1 MTLLD
6 HGQFIK
12 PFSSGSGIFLSLQ
25 AKVVMLKYVLVKLIV
40 LYPLFPF
47 AILRCHV

>member
-6 HGQFIK
+6 RGKFIN

-25 AKVVMLKYVLVKLIV
+25 AKVVLNMFLLN
-40 LYPLFPF
+40 
-47 AILRCHV
+47 

>member
-12 PFSSGSGIFLSLQ
+12 PFSSGTGIFLSLQ
-25 AKVVMLKYVLVKLIV
+25 AEVVMLKRILVKLIV
-40 LYPLFPF
+40 LYPLLLFLLF
-47 AILRCHV
+47 